1 MVDQEKEMTFLD
13 HLEELR
19 WHLFRSLIAMGAF
32 AIIFFTNRKWIMD
45 NIVLAPFD
53 PKFPLH
59 RALCALNDSLCI
71 ESINVTFLAIT
82 PYEIFLK
89 SITLSFLGGF
99 IIAFPYVLWEIWS
112 FIKPGLHVH
121 ERKGL
126 RGNILIMSL
135 LFFIGVS
142 FSYYVILP
150 FSIQFLSSF
159 TLAEGIENQWRIGSV
174 ISLVAQ
180 ISISGGIVFE
190 MPILVFY
197 LSKLGVIGPEFMK
210 TYRRHAY
217 VILLIL
223 AAIVTP
229 PDVLSQILIFIP
241 LAGLYELSIGVSKSV
256 VKKEAARLAAEKTLV
271 ATE

>member
-1 MVDQEKEMTFLD
+1 MTFLD

-19 WHLFRSLIAMGAF
+19 WHLFRSLIAMGFF
-32 AIIFFTNRKWIMD
+32 AIFFFLNRQWIMN
-45 NIVLAPFD
+45 NIVLAPFSKD
-53 PKFPLH
+53 FPVHKL
-59 RALCALNDSLCI
+59 LCSFQESLCMTRV
-71 ESINVTFLAIT
+71 NVSFLAIT

-112 FIKPGLHVH
+112 FIKPGLHEH

-135 LFFIGVS
+135 LFFAGVA
-142 FSYYVILP
+142 FSYYVLLP
-150 FSIQFLSSF
+150 FSVQFLATF

-180 ISISGGIVFE
+180 VSISGGIVFE
-190 MPILVFY
+190 LPILVFY
-197 LSKLGVIGPEFMK
+197 LSKMGVIGPEFMK

-217 VILLIL
+217 VILLVL

-229 PDVLSQILIFIP
+229 PDVLSQVLIFIP

-256 VKKEAARLAAEKTLV
+256 AKKEKARLEAEKALV
-271 ATE
+271 PTE